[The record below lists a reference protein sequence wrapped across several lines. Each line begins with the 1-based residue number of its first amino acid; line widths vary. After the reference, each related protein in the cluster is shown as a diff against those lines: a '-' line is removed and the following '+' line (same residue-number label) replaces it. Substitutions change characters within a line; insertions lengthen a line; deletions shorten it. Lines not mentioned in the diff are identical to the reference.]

1 MILMQQ
7 SLIDEEKY
15 AELSKVKFLVG
26 CIVNEEKSID
36 LSALLDTKAL
46 QPFDERIV
54 DFLNLVSKKLREN
67 REAKAYPDI
76 VTLAF
81 FMRKASIMQLRDRFV
96 GRDSVSC
103 INLDRACEKVLV
115 EDAKQEDINKLIL
128 GRGIAFHIAPS
139 NVPVNFAYSLVTG
152 LVTGNVNIV
161 RVPSKEFPQV
171 NIIVKAINDAL
182 DENPFMKPYIYL
194 VKYERN
200 QLVND
205 IFSALCDT
213 RIIWGGDSTIAEIR
227 KSPLP
232 PRSTEVTF
240 ADRYSLAI
248 IDSDEYMSLE
258 DKDRFAEGFY
268 NDTYLSDQNAC
279 TSPRV
284 IAWIGNCREEAKE
297 IFWEKLHKLVD
308 SKYTFQ
314 PIMGVNKLTNSY
326 ILLAKCMDEKSDY
339 NPKILPSEDNLIMR
353 IAVDKVDSK
362 LMDYKDNSGY
372 FFEVDIE
379 DVIEL
384 KELCND
390 NHCQTVGF
398 LGKRESIIP
407 LLTSGIKG
415 VDRVVPIGKTMDFDF
430 IWDGYNLFERLTR
443 IVAIGV

>member
-7 SLIDEEKY
+7 SLIDKEKY

-26 CIVNEEKSID
+26 DLDGFEKIENAN
-36 LSALLDTKAL
+36 ALV
-46 QPFDERIV
+46 PFDERIV
-54 DFLNLVSKKLREN
+54 DFLNIVSKKLREN
-67 REAKAYPDI
+67 REAKAYPDL
-76 VTLAF
+76 VTLSF
-81 FMRKASIMQLRDRFV
+81 FMRKASILQLKGRFMNNSEET
-96 GRDSVSC
+96 DT
-103 INLDRACEKVLV
+103 CENNNGLC
-115 EDAKQEDINKLIL
+115 QLYL

-152 LVTGNVNIV
+152 LVTGNINIV

-227 KSPLP
+227 KSSLA
-232 PRSTEVTF
+232 PRSTEVAF

-297 IFWEKLHKLVD
+297 IFWKKLHKLVD

-326 ILLAKCMDEKSDY
+326 ILLAKCMDEKNDY
-339 NPKILPSEDNLIMR
+339 NPKILHSEDNLIMR
-353 IAVDKVDSK
+353 IAVEKVDSR

-390 NHCQTVGF
+390 DHCQTVGF